1 MTRPRRID
9 GLEITES
16 DDGYV
21 VYDRAR
27 DRVHFM
33 NHTAVF
39 VLELCDGRHA
49 AGDIARL
56 VQRTYSLD
64 RAPER
69 ETRDLLSRLLDEGL
83 TTGDAAAPGPA
94 A

>member
-1 MTRPRRID
+1 MERPRRID
-9 GLEITES
+9 SLEITQS

-39 VLELCDGRHA
+39 VLELCDGRTGADEIA
-49 AGDIARL
+49 AL
-56 VQRTYSLD
+56 VQQTYRLD

-69 ETRDLLSRLLDEGL
+69 ETRDLLTQLFDEGL
-83 TTGDAAAPGPA
+83 TTIDAAVAHPA
-94 A
+94 S